1 MPPLQTRHSRILVQ
15 LNTDSTPNLDLLRST
30 GCLDYWRSSKAHWHP
45 LDINFIRRGCCAMQL
60 DYGTKETPEE
70 RKKLQVPTP
79 FPVKIGSPRK
89 KNPFM

>member
-1 MPPLQTRHSRILVQ
+1 
-15 LNTDSTPNLDLLRST
+15 
-30 GCLDYWRSSKAHWHP
+30 
-45 LDINFIRRGCCAMQL
+45 MQL

-79 FPVKIGSPRK
+79 CPVKIGSPRK